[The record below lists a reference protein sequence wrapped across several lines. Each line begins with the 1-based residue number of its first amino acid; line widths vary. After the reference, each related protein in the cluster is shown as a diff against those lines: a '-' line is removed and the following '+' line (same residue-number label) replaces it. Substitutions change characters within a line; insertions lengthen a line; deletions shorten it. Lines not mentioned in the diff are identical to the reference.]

1 MYKYNYIPSI
11 KINYKMREVA
21 APKLVLSMSPA
32 IPLSNF
38 VSPLGPQI
46 KNEWSERH
54 CQVEKKILFP
64 STGDKLF

>member
-1 MYKYNYIPSI
+1 
-11 KINYKMREVA
+11 MREVA

-64 STGDKLF
+64 SMGDKLF